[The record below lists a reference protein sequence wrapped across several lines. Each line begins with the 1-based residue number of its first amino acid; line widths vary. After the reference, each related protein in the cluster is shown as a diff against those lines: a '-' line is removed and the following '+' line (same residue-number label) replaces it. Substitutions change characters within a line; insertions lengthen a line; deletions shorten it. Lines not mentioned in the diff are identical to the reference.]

1 MVHESGGDSFEG
13 CGVGD
18 DCIACVVEEGYRDKN
33 RNRFKIKGAYGLV
46 THCYS
51 CCFGCYWRD
60 YLFEQT

>member
-33 RNRFKIKGAYGLV
+33 RNRFKIKGAYGFVALV
-46 THCYS
+46 VI
-51 CCFGCYWRD
+51 GVII
-60 YLFEQT
+60 YLNKRNG

>member
-33 RNRFKIKGAYGLV
+33 RNGFKIEGIWIGYTLLQLLHWLLLA
-46 THCYS
+46 
-51 CCFGCYWRD
+51 
-60 YLFEQT
+60 